1 MSRDG
6 LENRG
11 RGEGRERSIEGLQK
25 NVLEAEAEGGRE
37 MFTSAHPC
45 RAHVCV
51 SKPSVM
57 YSRLR

>member
-1 MSRDG
+1 MDLKTEEGGKKKKAERSKDG
-6 LENRG
+6 LR
-11 RGEGRERSIEGLQK
+11 K
-25 NVLEAEAEGGRE
+25 NVLEAEGGRE